1 MATIAIRVRKVILLV
16 GCLLAAAA
24 VSLPGNAQ
32 QLPDYTLNPGD
43 QIDIAVWKELELT
56 KTVIVRPDGKF
67 SFPLAGEIQASGRTI
82 AQVQVEITNKLKT
95 YIPEAVVTAAVKEL
109 DGYRIYVIGQVT
121 KPGSFVMNPRMNVL
135 QALTVAGGMTPFA
148 GLNGIIVL
156 RGNGAAQRVIQFHYS
171 EVVKGRNLNENI
183 QLEAGDVVVVP

>member
-1 MATIAIRVRKVILLV
+1 MATIAIRARRIILSMV
-16 GCLLAAAA
+16 CLLAAAGA
-24 VSLPGNAQ
+24 SVPGHAQ
-32 QLPDYTLNPGD
+32 QLADYTLNPGD

-67 SFPLAGEIQASGRTI
+67 SFPLAGEIQAAGRTI
-82 AQVQVEITNKLKT
+82 AQVQTEITNKLKT

-109 DGYRIYVIGQVT
+109 DGYKVYVIGQVG
-121 KPGSFVMNPRMNVL
+121 KPGSIVMNPRMNVL

-148 GLNGIIVL
+148 ALNDIIVL
-156 RGNGAAQRVIQFHYS
+156 RGTGATQHVIQFHYS
-171 EVVKGRNLNENI
+171 EVVKGRNLNQNI

>member
-1 MATIAIRVRKVILLV
+1 MATIAFRVRKVILLV

-32 QLPDYTLNPGD
+32 QPPDYTLNPGD